1 MKLRIALGLFVLALI
16 MAMVPNADGATTTIG
31 SLPTNATPSP
41 NYYLIVD
48 DGVANTWK
56 STINAVIGSAI
67 GIPVSKTNGGTGT
80 SSPAPTASGCLS
92 ITGTWPSQLYDAS
105 TCGGG
110 VSAVTGVS
118 PVTVTAGAT
127 PVVSCTTCVT
137 TVSAGANLTGGGSGP
152 TPAAVALA
160 SPAATALPSA
170 CAGWSST
177 FVLNY
182 FPCAS
187 GGGVTTVTAGANI
200 SIVSTAPT
208 PVVALASPTASSCP
222 SAVAGFSSSFV
233 LSYQNGCAITLIQAG
248 TSGNL
253 AFGAGTGPTVTGAIA
268 SPAATAAPS
277 ACAGWSATFVLQY
290 TNGACA
296 IVGVSTLPEIVNVV
310 PTATTLSTP
319 TAGFYTHP
327 FTIYPGDKNVMIV
340 GSYAGCD
347 TAGSGGGLLTWKW
360 YEVALG
366 SAPNTASPVSTL
378 FAFATGS
385 SIDAWV
391 STAPTALATL
401 SGGQRLFAVVNGLP
415 STPSVGC
422 NFELHLTHTM

>member
-187 GGGVTTVTAGANI
+187 GGVTTVSAGANI

-208 PVVALASPTASSCP
+208 PVVAL
-222 SAVAGFSSSFV
+222 
-233 LSYQNGCAITLIQAG
+233 
-248 TSGNL
+248 
-253 AFGAGTGPTVTGAIA
+253 A

-277 ACAGWSATFVLQY
+277 ACAGWSATFVLQS

-327 FTIYPGDKNVMIV
+327 FTIYPSDKNVMIV

-347 TAGSGGGLLTWKW
+347 TAGSGGAVLTWKW
-360 YEVALG
+360 YEVSLG
-366 SAPNTASPVSTL
+366 SPPNTASPVSTL
-378 FAFATGS
+378 FSFATGT
-385 SIDAWV
+385 SIDGWT
-391 STAPTALATL
+391 STAPTPLATL
-401 SGGQRLFAVVNGLP
+401 TGGERLFAVVNGLP
-415 STPSVGC
+415 STPPVGC